1 MFAYTVFIIT
11 LVVLQS
17 CVSYA
22 RVAPD
27 YITPCVGLK
36 SACLKKNIQETI
48 PRFVKG
54 IPSLAV
60 NSTDPLTYDYVNV
73 ELPGGL
79 KIEFKDGVLKG
90 LRNCLVNEAK
100 FQNNDADV
108 ELTCNVTIKGKYK
121 AQGQILIISIN
132 GDGDAK
138 LKITDLNLKIKL
150 KFIDNVRDGVTYYD
164 VKDYK
169 VNYNINGKVQFAL
182 TNLFKGNPEL
192 GQTVLTFL
200 NENWKLVDAEFGKPL
215 VDIVIGIAFKNVQ
228 KFFSNIP
235 KDELVVL

>member
-1 MFAYTVFIIT
+1 MFLYTLFITT

-17 CVSYA
+17 CISYA
-22 RVAPD
+22 RIAPD

-36 SACLKKNIQETI
+36 PVCLKKNIQETI

-54 IPSLAV
+54 IPSLGV

-90 LRNCLVNEAK
+90 LRNCLVNDAQ
-100 FQNNDADV
+100 FQNNDAEV
-108 ELTCNVTIKGKYK
+108 ELTCNTTIKGKYK

-150 KFIDNVRDGVTYYD
+150 KFIDSIRNGVTYYD
-164 VKDYK
+164 IEDYK
-169 VNYNINGKVQFAL
+169 VSYNIKGKLQFAL

-192 GQTVLTFL
+192 GQTVLAFL

-215 VDIVIGIAFKNVQ
+215 FDIVIAIAFDNVK
-228 KFFSNIP
+228 KFFSMIP
-235 KDELVVL
+235 KEELVML